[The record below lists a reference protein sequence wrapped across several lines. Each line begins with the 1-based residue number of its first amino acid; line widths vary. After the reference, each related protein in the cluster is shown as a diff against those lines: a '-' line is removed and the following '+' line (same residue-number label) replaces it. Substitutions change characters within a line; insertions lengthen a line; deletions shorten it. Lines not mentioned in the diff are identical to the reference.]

1 MTHTFYFNMLRH
13 KDSKMCKIRNRL
25 HETPSSLGQDR
36 APGYLFPVVHSF
48 YPRRDRGKYLVWD
61 GL

>member
-1 MTHTFYFNMLRH
+1 
-13 KDSKMCKIRNRL
+13 MCKIRNRL